1 VIFIG
6 GYSSRYPSRRPIAVL
21 DPSKA
26 PDYVGWTMARPP
38 TLLSLGLLVLGLV
51 GFAGRAAAST
61 LLDYVTFD
69 GIDYIRWAEELGR
82 PLAPG
87 DLGLEFAVVECSFSE
102 DLRGCPYGIDASA
115 AFLPAGT
122 RMFAVRGHATNF
134 RLAAVWK
141 DRIFLYQAW
150 RNPRAK
156 VGGDLYD
163 ITGKVRAIDVQRGE
177 PMPGTPRNP
186 AATITARRDVEALVE
201 MIVRGPTRRPQAHA
215 VGERRYW
222 LTFWLT
228 DGTTLDR
235 PYFPETGE
243 LMGGVAL
250 PGEFRGILERRL
262 GD

>member
-1 VIFIG
+1 
-6 GYSSRYPSRRPIAVL
+6 
-21 DPSKA
+21 
-26 PDYVGWTMARPP
+26 MARRA
-38 TLLSLGLLVLGLV
+38 TLRSVGLLALGLV
-51 GFAGRAAAST
+51 VFAGHATAST

-69 GIDYIRWAEELGR
+69 GIDYIRWAEEPGR

-87 DLGLEFAVVECSFSE
+87 DLGLEFAVIECSFSE

-122 RMFAVRGHATNF
+122 RMFSVRGHATNF

-141 DRIFLYQAW
+141 DRVFLYQAW

-156 VGGDLYD
+156 VGGDLFD

-177 PMPGTPRNP
+177 PTPGMARKP
-186 AATITARRDVEALVE
+186 AATITSGPEVAALVE

-243 LMGGVAL
+243 LMGGVSL
-250 PGEFRGILERRL
+250 PGEFRDILERLL
-262 GD
+262 GE

>member
-1 VIFIG
+1 MA
-6 GYSSRYPSRRPIAVL
+6 RRRPL
-21 DPSKA
+21 
-26 PDYVGWTMARPP
+26 R
-38 TLLSLGLLVLGLV
+38 SLGLLALGLV
-51 GFAGRAAAST
+51 VFAGPAAAST
-61 LLDYVTFD
+61 LIDYVTFD
-69 GIDYIRWAEELGR
+69 GIDYIRWTEEPGR

-87 DLGLEFAVVECSFSE
+87 DLGLQFAVIECSFSE

-141 DRIFLYQAW
+141 DRVFLYQAW

-177 PMPGTPRNP
+177 PMPGAARNP
-186 AATITARRDVEALVE
+186 AATFTAREDVETLVE
-201 MIVRGPTRRPQAHA
+201 MIVRGRTRRPQAHP

-243 LMGGVAL
+243 LMGGVSL
-250 PGEFRGILERRL
+250 PGEFRDILERLL
-262 GD
+262 GE